1 MDRLSHVALDP
12 VIQSV
17 LDQQQA
23 QQLPSL
29 FAIPIGQARER
40 MRLAVTAARQR
51 LGAPAVAS
59 AEDLMAVDAGH
70 TVPVRV
76 YRPAATTAP
85 RPTLVFFHGGGFA
98 LGSIESADTLCR
110 HLCRRLDAVVVS
122 ADYRLAP
129 EHPFPAAHDDALA
142 VGRWALRQ
150 VAHLGGDAG
159 RVVVGGESAGANL
172 ATSTALRTLDGPTR
186 FAAQWLVVPGVD
198 FARDLGVLR
207 ASAESFP
214 LLTPDDLQAISRLYL
229 GAASHRAGHF
239 PPSPLH
245 APSFQGLPPAV
256 IAVAGHDH
264 LRGEGLA
271 YAAALRA
278 DGVPVDVVEL
288 ADMPHPFLAFLGAS
302 AGVGHALERACGP
315 LRALL
320 QTPFASSLNPIPPHN
335 KETP

>member
-12 VIQSV
+12 AIQSV

-23 QQLPSL
+23 QRLPSL
-29 FAIPIGQARER
+29 FELPIAQARER
-40 MRLAVTAARQR
+40 IRLASEAARHR

-59 AEDLMAVDAGH
+59 AEDLLAVDAGH

-76 YRPAATTAP
+76 YRPRATPVPCA
-85 RPTLVFFHGGGFA
+85 TLVFFHGGGFA
-98 LGSIESADTLCR
+98 LGSVDAADTLCR
-110 HLCRRLDAVVVS
+110 RLCLALDAVVVS
-122 ADYRLAP
+122 AEYRLAP

-150 VAHLGGDAG
+150 AAHLGGDAG
-159 RVVVGGESAGANL
+159 RVVIGGESAGANL

-198 FARDLGVLR
+198 FSRDLGTLR
-207 ASAESFP
+207 ESGEWFP
-214 LLTPDDLQAISRLYL
+214 MLTPDDLQAISRLYL
-229 GAASHRAGHF
+229 GAASDRAGHF

-264 LRGEGLA
+264 LRGEGLR

-302 AGVGHALERACGP
+302 AGADRALERACDA
-315 LRALL
+315 LRTLMQA
-320 QTPFASSLNPIPPHN
+320 PVASSLNPIPPHN